1 VTTADETAAREIDRD
16 HWLHGAPEH
25 ASSFRYQEQE
35 LQGVCPACS
44 SSIPEGSAECPECGL
59 VVNPEVESAA
69 CPECD
74 AEVDDEVKQ
83 CPNCGA
89 EFE

>member
-1 VTTADETAAREIDRD
+1 VTTADETAAKEIDRG
-16 HWLHGAPEH
+16 HWLRGAPEH
-25 ASSFRYQEQE
+25 ASSFSYSEGE

-44 SSIPEGSAECPECGL
+44 TSIPEGSAECPECGL
-59 VVNPEVESAA
+59 VVNMEVETAV

-74 AEVDDEVKQ
+74 GEVDDEVNQ
-83 CPNCGA
+83 CPHCGA

>member
-1 VTTADETAAREIDRD
+1 M
-16 HWLHGAPEH
+16 HWLRGAPEH
-25 ASSFRYQEQE
+25 ASTFKYEEQD

-44 SSIPEGSAECPECGL
+44 TSIPEGAVECPECGL
-59 VVNPEVESAA
+59 VVNPDAEVIL

-74 AEVDDEVKQ
+74 AEVGSEVDR
-83 CPNCGA
+83 CPNCGI

>member
-1 VTTADETAAREIDRD
+1 VKTADENAAREIDRA
-16 HWLHGAPEH
+16 HWLQGAPDH
-25 ASSFRYQEQE
+25 ASTFRYEGQE

-44 SSIPEGSAECPECGL
+44 TAVPKGSAECPECGL
-59 VVNPEVESAA
+59 VVNPDVEVAV

-74 AEVDDEVKQ
+74 AEVGSEVKR
-83 CPNCGA
+83 CPNCGV